1 MEIIINPNSRS
12 GHGLTIWSQL
22 EERLKK
28 EEIEYQPY
36 FTMRSKEGTKIASD
50 ITSDGKEHTIVV
62 LGGDGTVN
70 EVISGICDYEKV
82 TLGYIPIGSGND
94 FARGLKIPKRPEEA
108 LDLIIQN
115 ESVQKV
121 DVGIL
126 EYQNKRRC
134 FAVSS
139 GIGFDAAI
147 CHEVVISPL
156 KSFLNRIKLGKLTYV
171 CVAFHRLVVT
181 SPCDYTITLDDAT
194 PIHYK
199 KAYFVACMNNPYEG
213 GGAKFG
219 PNAKNDDGMLD
230 LCIVSSISKFKA
242 LILFPMAFLGI
253 HDRFRGVEIR
263 RCRKAMIETEK
274 PLPIHTDGEPV
285 FLQKKICVYC
295 DQKQLNV
302 ITSKRPY

>member
-12 GHGLTIWSQL
+12 GHGLAIWSRL
-22 EERLKK
+22 EKILIK
-28 EEIEYQPY
+28 ENVEYRTY
-36 FTMRSKEGTKIASD
+36 FTMRPKEGTKIASD

-94 FARGLKIPKRPEEA
+94 FARGLKIPKRPEAA
-108 LDLIIQN
+108 LDIIIKK
-115 ESVQKV
+115 EHVQKF

-126 EYQNKRRC
+126 EYQDKRRN

-139 GIGFDAAI
+139 GIGFDADI

-156 KSFLNRIKLGKLTYV
+156 KAFLNRIKLGKLTYV

-181 SPCDYTITLDDAT
+181 SPCDYTITLDDAA
-194 PIHYK
+194 PICYK

-213 GGAKFG
+213 GGVKFG
-219 PNAKNDDGMLD
+219 PGAKNDDGMLD
-230 LCIVSSISKFKA
+230 LCIASGISKIKA
-242 LILFPMAFLGI
+242 LMLFPMAFLGI

-263 RCRKAMIETEK
+263 RCRKATIETEK

-285 FLQKKICVYC
+285 FLQKKICVRC
-295 DQKQLNV
+295 AEHQLNV
-302 ITSKRPY
+302 ITKKIPT